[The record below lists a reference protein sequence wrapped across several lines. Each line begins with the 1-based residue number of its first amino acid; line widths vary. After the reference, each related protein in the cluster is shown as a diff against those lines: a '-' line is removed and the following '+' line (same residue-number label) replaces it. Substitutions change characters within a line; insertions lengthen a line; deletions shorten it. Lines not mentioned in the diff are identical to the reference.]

1 MRLSRF
7 SVTFILTGWFLLLSA
22 AGHAE
27 PTKITFLHVNDIYE
41 IEPRDGKGGFA
52 PLMTLLEQERANSSH
67 TITTFGGDL
76 FSPSI
81 LSGITK
87 GAHMVEMMNAIGTDI
102 AVVGNHEYDF
112 GPEVASKNFAASEFP
127 WLGANVLG
135 PDGRGSG
142 GLSSGFIIEK
152 GGYKFGFFGLITQ
165 ATAYISRPGADI
177 EFAPYIETA
186 QKAIKELKANGAEV
200 IVALTHLDIA
210 DDRELAQKVE
220 GIHLI
225 LGGHNHNPMTIVEND
240 VAIVKSG
247 SDAHYL
253 GVMDLYLNRTEKRG
267 SKSLSVIPQWRLITT
282 AGVQNHSEIQFLVDK
297 FNAMLDEASKEV
309 IGTTSVELDS
319 RQTSVRSKETAMGNL
334 VAEAMR
340 WSVGADVGITN
351 GGGIRGNR
359 IYAVGTKI
367 SRRDIL
373 RELPFGNKTVLIE
386 LSGADLA
393 AVLEHSVSR
402 LELESGRFLQ
412 IAGMTFVYDRAA
424 PVGNRVMEVT
434 VGGSPLEST
443 STYTVATNDF
453 LVRGGDGFESLKNG
467 NLLIDSVGA
476 KLMTTS
482 VIDYIKYRGTVD
494 SEVDGRI
501 RRL

>member
-1 MRLSRF
+1 MRLSRV
-7 SVTFILTGWFLLLSA
+7 SITFILTGWLFLLSA
-22 AGHAE
+22 AGYAE
-27 PTKITFLHVNDIYE
+27 PTKITFLHINDIYE
-41 IEPRDGKGGFA
+41 IEPRGGKGGFA
-52 PLMTLLEQERANSSH
+52 PLMTLLEQERSNSSY

-81 LSGITK
+81 LSGTTK

-112 GPEVASKNFAASEFP
+112 GPEVASENFAASEFP
-127 WLGANVLG
+127 WLGTNVLG
-135 PDGRGSG
+135 PDGKVSG
-142 GLSSGFIIEK
+142 ELSSGFIIEK
-152 GGYKFGFFGLITQ
+152 GGYKLGFFGLITQ
-165 ATAYISRPGADI
+165 TTAYISRPGTDI

-186 QKAIKELKANGAEV
+186 QNAIEELKANGAEV

-210 DDRELAQKVE
+210 DDRELVQKVE

-253 GVMDLYLNRTEKRG
+253 GVMDLYLNRIEKRG

-282 AGVQNHSEIQFLVDK
+282 AEVQKHSEIQSLVDK
-297 FNAMLDEASKEV
+297 FNTMLDEASKEV

-319 RQTSVRSKETAMGNL
+319 RQTSVRSRETAMGNL

-373 RELPFGNKTVLIE
+373 GELPFGNKTVMIE

-393 AVLEHSVSR
+393 AALEHSVSR
-402 LELESGRFLQ
+402 IELDSGRFLQ
-412 IAGMTFVYDRAA
+412 IAGMTFVYDSAA

-443 STYTVATNDF
+443 STYTVATNNF

-467 NLLIDSVGA
+467 NLLIDSDGA

-482 VIDYIKYRGTVD
+482 VIDYIKYRGMVD